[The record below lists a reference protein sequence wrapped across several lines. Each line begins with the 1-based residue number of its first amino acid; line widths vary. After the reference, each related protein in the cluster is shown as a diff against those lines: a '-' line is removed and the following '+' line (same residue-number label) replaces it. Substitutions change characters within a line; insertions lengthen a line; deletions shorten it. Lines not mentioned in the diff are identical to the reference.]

1 MTTSTTGGRMRIW
14 DSPLRLFHWAL
25 VALILLAYLTAEGLV
40 FNMDVHVLAGE
51 GVLTLILFRFFW
63 GLVGSDTA
71 RFSQFVK
78 GPGAAIAYLKAARA
92 GEHQPHLG
100 HNPAGA
106 LMVLLLMTLAAAQ
119 AGTGL
124 FSADDVLTE
133 GPLASLVSSSTS
145 GTITEIHGFLFNLLM
160 AAILLHIAA
169 VFFYLLVKKDNL
181 IRPMVLGVRPAIPGV
196 AEPKFVSPLIAAAL
210 LAVAVGIV
218 YGIVSLGG

>member
-1 MTTSTTGGRMRIW
+1 MRIW
-14 DSPLRLFHWAL
+14 DSPVRLFHWAL
-25 VALILLAYLTAEGLV
+25 VALILLAYLTAEGVV
-40 FNMDVHVLAGE
+40 FDMDVHVLAGE
-51 GVLTLILFRFFW
+51 GVLTLIVFRFFW

-92 GEHQPHLG
+92 GKHQAYLG
-100 HNPAGA
+100 HNPAGG
-106 LMVLLLMTLAAAQ
+106 LMVLLLMALAAAQ
-119 AGTGL
+119 AVTGL
-124 FSADDVLTE
+124 FSNDDVLTE

-145 GTITEIHGFLFNLLM
+145 GTITEIHEFLFNLLM

-169 VFFYLLVKKDNL
+169 AFFYLIVKKDNL

-196 AEPKFVSPLIAAAL
+196 TEPKFVNPLIAAAL